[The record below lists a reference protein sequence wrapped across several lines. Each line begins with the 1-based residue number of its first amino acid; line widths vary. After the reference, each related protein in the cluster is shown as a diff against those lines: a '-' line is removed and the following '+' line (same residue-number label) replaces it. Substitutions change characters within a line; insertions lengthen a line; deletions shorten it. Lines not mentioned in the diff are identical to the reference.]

1 MSEAGGGEGLVVSVE
16 ARVKLLLAL
25 LDLTQGLVVG
35 LVELVDHGRDRA
47 CGVGAQG
54 EGAARGERFG
64 ERGCGSSR
72 IQVMQWG

>member
-35 LVELVDHGRDRA
+35 LAQLLDHGRDRT
-47 CGVGAQG
+47 CGMGTSG
-54 EGAARGERFG
+54 EG
-64 ERGCGSSR
+64 
-72 IQVMQWG
+72 